1 MITYPIW
8 LRRDNYMNLDM
19 EKWELFDFNKIFL
32 IKKGFYNKKPE
43 ASGLGTIPFLGATDS
58 NNGVTGYYTL
68 EEIEASSKTGE
79 LPNEPLDR
87 KLFAKNAVCV
97 TNNGSVGYA
106 YYQNSQ
112 FTCSHDVN
120 PLYRKDGDFNEYT
133 GLFIAAVI
141 MYDRYRWG
149 YGRKWRPERMEKS
162 QLKLPIV
169 RDENGNPIIDS
180 KKTYSSKGYIPDWEW
195 METYIKTLHHKPLTT
210 HVYSQNKAN
219 LQTEKWKE
227 FYLHKLFHAG
237 MGNGIDAV
245 LTTND
250 NPKYNYVSRDSNGN
264 GVVGYVDEIDG
275 EEPFPAGAMSLALGG
290 SFLGSCFI
298 QKKPFYTAQNVAVL
312 QEKTP
317 LSNHSKL
324 FIATL
329 IRNECKIKYQAFGRE
344 LNAHFRKDFTIKLP
358 IKRDANGIVYDET
371 HEFSDD
377 GYIPDWEW
385 MDGYMKSLPYSDR
398 I

>member
-1 MITYPIW
+1 MKI
-8 LRRDNYMNLDM
+8 DVMNW
-19 EKWELFDFNKIFL
+19 KPFL
-32 IKKGFYNKKPE
+32 IGKMFDIHPTKAYKNLSKEELNDG
-43 ASGLGTIPFLGATDS
+43 GTTPFVVNSAE
-58 NNGVTGYYTL
+58 NNGIGGFSTL
-68 EEIEASSKTGE
+68 EATEQGGIITFSDTTDGNTFFYQPKSFIGFAHVQGMYPLERQWTKNE
-79 LPNEPLDR
+79 L
-87 KLFAKNAVCV
+87 LFLV
-97 TNNGSVGYA
+97 TVLT
-106 YYQNSQ
+106 
-112 FTCSHDVN
+112 FVN
-120 PLYRKDGDFNEYT
+120 LG
-133 GLFIAAVI
+133 
-141 MYDRYRWG
+141 RYN
-149 YGRKWRPERMEKS
+149 YGRKMTRENI
-162 QLKLPIV
+162 LNTTILLPAD
-169 RDENGNPIIDS
+169 RDG
-180 KKTYSSKGYIPDWEW
+180 KPDWIY
-195 METYIKTLHHKPLTT
+195 MDNYIKSLHHE
-210 HVYSQNKAN
+210 N
-219 LQTEKWKE
+219 LSTCVKSGNSMDLQVSAWKE

-264 GVVGYVDEIDG
+264 GVVGFVDEMEG

-312 QEKTP
+312 QEKVP
-317 LSNHSKL
+317 LSDYTKL

-358 IKRDANGIVYDET
+358 IKRDANSIIYDEM

-385 MDGYMKSLPYSDR
+385 MENYIKSLPYSDR